1 MTSIDRDKDRKLVA
15 SGVLSDTGDVAPF
28 KVDPS
33 DNSLLMVSGGA
44 APTVVGEPVSQRDDN
59 RVPVALLYDETGD
72 RPLSAR
78 VTDAGELIITPQ

>member
-33 DNSLLMVSGGA
+33 DNSLLISVEAGA
-44 APTVVGEPVSQRDDN
+44 APTVVGDPVSQRDDN
-59 RVPVALLYDETGD
+59 RVPVALVYDESGD
-72 RPLSAR
+72 RLLSAR
-78 VTDAGELIITPQ
+78 VTDAGELIITI